1 MNEKKIIKGQER
13 GHRAMLPNLKL
24 EILVKQNI
32 LFTKVCDSQRT
43 KVDNTQ

>member
-24 EILVKQNI
+24 ENLVKKNI
-32 LFTKVCDSQRT
+32 LFTKVCDS
-43 KVDNTQ
+43 